1 MCVKGQRTNNATRPI
16 KLEFNDVALFK
27 IKNLNVFWWN
37 VSSVSNK
44 KKSTALKIVASVSP
58 HLVSVVYYNPE
69 YFFCFVILF
78 FSYYYLELSFSFK
91 KKSYLN
97 RNIIKKKKYKFI
109 IIMTK
114 NFLKRITKL
123 RTFDTFLGTKFLK
136 SLNFFKK
143 YKLGK
148 KLARYFFINIQII
161 ISQKNKYLILPL
173 KHK

>member
-1 MCVKGQRTNNATRPI
+1 
-16 KLEFNDVALFK
+16 
-27 IKNLNVFWWN
+27 
-37 VSSVSNK
+37 
-44 KKSTALKIVASVSP
+44 
-58 HLVSVVYYNPE
+58 
-69 YFFCFVILF
+69 
-78 FSYYYLELSFSFK
+78 
-91 KKSYLN
+91 
-97 RNIIKKKKYKFI
+97 
-109 IIMTK
+109 MTK